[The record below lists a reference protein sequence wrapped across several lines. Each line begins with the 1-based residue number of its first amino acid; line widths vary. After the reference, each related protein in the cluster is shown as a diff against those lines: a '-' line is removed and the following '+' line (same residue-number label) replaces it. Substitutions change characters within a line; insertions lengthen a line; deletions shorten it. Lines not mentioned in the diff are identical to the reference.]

1 MNLPRCVLYVRLK
14 KNVSKDFYDVKK
26 EEKMK
31 VLKGISANSGLA
43 KGVAAVYS
51 EEVEEKI
58 PHYMIEEEK
67 IEKEIT
73 RLKKAYS
80 KTRTA
85 IEQMLK
91 VSESIFGKTGEEI
104 FAAHSTILEDE
115 ALFEEIVAL
124 IKKRLINAEHAVN
137 DVFHA
142 YQEKF
147 KQKDL
152 HFSEIAHDVV
162 DVRNRILS
170 SFGGL
175 SGRFECYVDE
185 RQPVI
190 LISRRLSPSMVLNIA
205 QSDVLAF
212 VTEEGGLTSH
222 ATILAQNFGVPIVF
236 GVETT
241 ENIDCGDEVIVDASL
256 GKVIVN
262 PDEKIKKYYNKKIE
276 EAEKRKQF
284 CMVKEEIPAQTKR
297 GKRLTLKANISLQA
311 EIKMLEGL
319 NYDGVGLLRSEF
331 LFSNRENAPSEEDW
345 FKVYK
350 NIAETADG
358 KGVNVRL
365 LDISRDKMPAYLHLA
380 PGENHDLGIRGAR
393 AIDVFYDMYLSQ
405 TKAILRASVYGNL
418 RLLYPMISDVS
429 DLESFRELREKAES
443 VLRKEKKDYRENIEE
458 GIMIETPAAAIMAG
472 TLIKYVDYANIGS
485 NDLLQYT
492 LAASRTNQMIE
503 KRYHIL
509 HPSLVRLMEIIV
521 KETRKLKKEICL
533 CGEIAGFEEFY
544 PLFLGLG
551 IKSFSVEASK
561 LNDIKCNLLHV
572 ENAGKSYLNKFYG
585 NLKKEEIDD
594 FFKR

>member
-1 MNLPRCVLYVRLK
+1 
-14 KNVSKDFYDVKK
+14 
-26 EEKMK
+26 MK
-31 VLKGISANSGLA
+31 VLKGISANAGLA
-43 KGVAAVYS
+43 KGIAAVYS
-51 EEVEEKI
+51 EEVEENI

-67 IEKEIT
+67 IEKEIS
-73 RLKKAYS
+73 RLKEAYG
-80 KTRTA
+80 KTKEA

-91 VSESIFGKTGEEI
+91 ASEEVFGKTGEEI

-137 DVFHA
+137 DVFDA

-147 KQKDL
+147 KQKDF
-152 HFSEIAHDVV
+152 HFSEITHDIV
-162 DVRNRILS
+162 DVRNHILS
-170 SFGGL
+170 SFDGL
-175 SGRFECYVDE
+175 SGRFTCPING

-190 LISRRLSPSMVLNIA
+190 VVSRALSPSMVLNIA

-236 GVETT
+236 GIEAV
-241 ENIDCGDEVIVDASL
+241 ENIGCGDEVIVDASL
-256 GKVIVN
+256 GKVIVE
-262 PDEKIKKYYNKKIE
+262 PDEKTGKYYNKKIE

-284 CMVKEEIPAQTKR
+284 CMVKEEIPAQTKK
-297 GKRLTLKANISLQA
+297 GQRLTLKANISLQG

-331 LFSNRENAPSEEDW
+331 LFANRDKAPSEEDW

-350 NIAETADG
+350 NIAETAKD
-358 KGVNVRL
+358 KSVNIRL
-365 LDISRDKMPAYLHLA
+365 LDISGDKMPTYLHLP
-380 PGENHDLGIRGAR
+380 PGEDSDLGIRGAR
-393 AIDVFYDMYLSQ
+393 AIDFFYDMYLNQ
-405 TKAILRASVYGNL
+405 TKAILRASVYGNV

-429 DLESFRELREKAES
+429 DIESFREMRKKAES
-443 VLRKEKKDYRENIEE
+443 VLRREKKDYRKNIEE
-458 GIMIETPAAAIMAG
+458 GIMIETPAAAIMSG
-472 TLIKYVDYANIGS
+472 TLMEYVDFANIGS

-492 LAASRTNQMIE
+492 LAVSRANQIIE

-521 KETRKLKKEICL
+521 KETRKYKKEICL
-533 CGEIAGFEEFY
+533 CGEIASFEEFY

-551 IKSFSVEASK
+551 IKSFSVEVSK
-561 LNDIKCNLLHV
+561 LSDIKCNLLHV
-572 ENAGKSYLNKFYG
+572 GSYDRSLVDTFYKS
-585 NLKKEEIDD
+585 LKKDD
-594 FFKR
+594 IEKFFKR

>member
-1 MNLPRCVLYVRLK
+1 
-14 KNVSKDFYDVKK
+14 
-26 EEKMK
+26 MK
-31 VLKGISANSGLA
+31 VLKCISANTGLA
-43 KGVAAVYS
+43 KGIAAVYT
-51 EEVEEKI
+51 EEIEENI

-73 RLKKAYS
+73 RLREAYG
-80 KTRTA
+80 KTRVA

-91 VSESIFGKTGEEI
+91 VSEKIFGKTGEEI
-104 FAAHSTILEDE
+104 FTAHSTILEDE

-137 DVFHA
+137 DVFDA

-147 KQKDL
+147 KQKDF
-152 HFSEIAHDVV
+152 HFSEITHDIV

-170 SFGGL
+170 SFNGL
-175 SGRFECYVDE
+175 SGRFECPINE

-190 LISRRLSPSMVLNIA
+190 VVSKTLSPSMVLNISR
-205 QSDVLAF
+205 SDVLAF

-222 ATILAQNFGVPIVF
+222 ATILAQNFEVPIVF
-236 GVETT
+236 GIEAI
-241 ENIDCGDEVIVDASL
+241 ENIGCGDEVIVDASL
-256 GKVIVN
+256 GKVIVK
-262 PDEKIKKYYNKKIE
+262 PDEKTEKYYNKKIQ
-276 EAEKRKQF
+276 EAEKRKQI
-284 CMVKEEIPAQTKR
+284 CMVKEEIPAQTLK
-297 GKRLTLKANISLQA
+297 GQRLTLKANISLQA
-311 EIKMLEGL
+311 EIKMLGDM

-331 LFSNRENAPSEEDW
+331 LFANRHKAPSEEEW

-358 KGVNVRL
+358 KSVNIRL
-365 LDISRDKMPAYLHLA
+365 LDISRDKMPTYLYLL
-380 PGENHDLGIRGAR
+380 PVENHDFGIRGAR
-393 AIDVFYDMYLSQ
+393 AIDVFYNMYLSQ
-405 TKAILRASVYGNL
+405 TKAILRASVYGNV

-429 DLESFRELREKAES
+429 DIESFREVRKKAES
-443 VLRKEKKDYRENIEE
+443 VLGKERKEYRKDIKE
-458 GIMIETPAAAIMAG
+458 GIMIETPAAAVMSG
-472 TLIKYVDYANIGS
+472 TLMKYVDFANIGS

-492 LAASRTNQMIE
+492 LAASRTNQLIE

-521 KETRKLKKEICL
+521 KETRKYKKEICL

-561 LNDIKCNLLHV
+561 LSDIKCNLLHV
-572 ENAGKSYLNKFYG
+572 RIPDRSLVDTFYK
-585 NLKKEEIDD
+585 NLKKDD
-594 FFKR
+594 IEKFFKR